1 MPSSGRLFDWRWPQF
16 LKDRAV
22 KIGVGNNDLWGL
34 HRTLT
39 CRFLGQR
46 KEAKQSRNM
55 GKHIAGHMGLGC
67 SHGSPRPTSPASF
80 LAVKEGPAMGES
92 CKCISIILG
101 RYRVDNA
108 FHLYIFEEDDLWSNQ
123 NTYTISPVP
132 VGKTMKP
139 GSFFFTALSRI
150 MFHGLWPVSHLGWKQ
165 KSFSHPKDPALAL
178 NFCSADKACVV
189 HTPMQTTPKKLDRLE
204 ACVWSFQ
211 IELVYWAAL
220 RSQSMW
226 ESPNTKKTS

>member
-46 KEAKQSRNM
+46 KGAKQSRTM

-101 RYRVDNA
+101 RCRAYNA
-108 FHLYIFEEDDLWSNQ
+108 FHLYIFEGDDLWSNQ

-139 GSFFFTALSRI
+139 GSFFF
-150 MFHGLWPVSHLGWKQ
+150 HGPFSDRVPWTMASQPPWLKAKIFQPSERSSTCAEFLFCWQGMRSSHT
-165 KSFSHPKDPALAL
+165 HADNPK
-178 NFCSADKACVV
+178 
-189 HTPMQTTPKKLDRLE
+189 E
-204 ACVWSFQ
+204 A
-211 IELVYWAAL
+211 
-220 RSQSMW
+220 
-226 ESPNTKKTS
+226 T